1 MDSAVNRAHALDEAL
16 NRHYAPEDVSARI
29 LHSLRAAGLDPEH
42 LTRDDAALF
51 DEFHGGG
58 RESTRAVARAI
69 ALAPG
74 TRVLDIGCGIGGP
87 ARTLTAECGAVVTG
101 VDLTHEFITAAV
113 MLSERVGMGGQIEF
127 LQGSALDLPVPDASF
142 DLVWSQNMLMNL
154 PDKPQFAREVAR
166 VLKPGGRCA
175 IEAVVAGEG
184 GDILY
189 PCFWASEAA
198 LSFVPTAVELR
209 AAFAQADM
217 TETHWQDNTSK
228 VLAHAQR
235 RLAGLER
242 SDGPALGIGVLVPDR
257 VTEKTRNGLR
267 NNEEG
272 RTAAIQAVWQKAP
285 AEIGG
290 V

>member
-1 MDSAVNRAHALDEAL
+1 MNRPHELDEAL

-29 LHSLRAAGLDPEH
+29 LHSLRAAGFDPAQ

-58 RESTRAVARAI
+58 RESTRALARAI
-69 ALAPG
+69 ELAPG

-101 VDLTHEFITAAV
+101 VDLTHEFIAAAV

-175 IEAVVAGEG
+175 IEAVVAGIEHAGFRPGIDLAIALDVAATECQVPG
-184 GDILY
+184 GYRMLGSVVTSEVFVDRVVRWRHEY
-189 PCFWASEAA
+189 PIVSIEDGAGEDDDLGWE
-198 LSFVPTAVELR
+198 
-209 AAFAQADM
+209 
-217 TETHWQDNTSK
+217 
-228 VLAHAQR
+228 
-235 RLAGLER
+235 RLAPAGRYR
-242 SDGPALGIGVLVPDR
+242 SPP
-257 VTEKTRNGLR
+257 
-267 NNEEG
+267 
-272 RTAAIQAVWQKAP
+272 
-285 AEIGG
+285 
-290 V
+290 